1 MATNYPGAVDSF
13 VNPTATDTLDS
24 ATVPHAA
31 QHDNINDA
39 MSAVQVTLGVNPQ
52 GSSATVVARLT
63 ALDSTVSGKAA
74 TNQTMYVG
82 TTALTIN
89 RSSASQ
95 TLTGV
100 SVDGNSGTVTNG
112 VYTTTTSLPNVT
124 SVNSTTIPASAT
136 LLTDAS
142 TIAVA
147 KGGTGATATTGT
159 AGSNVL
165 SISPAL
171 TGTPTAPTAA
181 VDTNTT
187 QIASTAFVL
196 GQASTTTPVIDGT
209 ATIGTATTFARADH
223 KHPTDTTRAT
233 AGANSDIT
241 SLTGLTTALSVGQG
255 GTGQSTLTSGNALI
269 GAGTS
274 GVATTP
280 VSTSG
285 GADSIVKSGTAGVIT
300 AGSGGITSSGQLA
313 VSTSSTSSP
322 QVTVQPTGSF
332 TKSVTSITYGTS
344 IAATV
349 NLSDTKGLWVG
360 QVVTG
365 SGFAATSYN
374 TSMTIT
380 SVTAN
385 TSIGVSGT
393 GFAVGGASTGTLTA
407 SGTGVN
413 VQEWQSSTGTAV
425 SSIDGSGNFTT
436 LGNVKTSG
444 SSTNVTTTP
453 TSVTVASTVNSV
465 AITSGSIT
473 MTGTAGSGINA
484 GSNAIQTTGNISGA
498 TITATTFSGSGAS
511 LTSLNGANIT
521 ASTVSQSAM
530 VNTKTLSRLV
540 SSVSTGTGTSAN
552 TFVNIFP
559 SGSATYTMAADT
571 TYAVRMFLY
580 WSRSAATT
588 STTLAVKFNTSST
601 LQSITMG
608 SLSMA
613 SASVSSSSIGGYVTS
628 TGTPTLNVNSVAATT
643 TTTQVAV
650 VEGFLRSAT
659 GSTSTLNPQFA
670 STVALTGSDVVSI
683 AAGSYIELTNLGT
696 GASVVLPY
704 GSTGWA

>member
-63 ALDSTVSGKAA
+63 ALDSTVAGKAA

-100 SVDGNSGTVTNG
+100 SVDGNAANVTGTV
-112 VYTTTTSLPNVT
+112 
-124 SVNSTTIPASAT
+124 
-136 LLTDAS
+136 
-142 TIAVA
+142 AVA
-147 KGGTGATATTGT
+147 NGGTGVTASTG
-159 AGSNVL
+159 ANSVML
-165 SISPAL
+165 R
-171 TGTPTAPTAA
+171 
-181 VDTNTT
+181 DTNQNTT
-187 QIASTAFVL
+187 INNIAF
-196 GQASTTTPVIDGT
+196 
-209 ATIGTATTFARADH
+209 GTATTVTNASTPVTLTVASPAVQNFTGSANQTVNMPDATTLPLGYIYYFNNRSNSTVSLKYSSSGGTIYIINGGGATQLTLISNSTVDGTWQQSAFLPSNVYWGTSSLDASSASAKFANI
-223 KHPTDTTRAT
+223 TDSALST
-233 AGANSDIT
+233 AGIVTNT
-241 SLTGLTTALSVGQG
+241 SAGLLGTVASVPTGNLPSA
-255 GTGQSTLTSGNALI
+255 
-269 GAGTS
+269 
-274 GVATTP
+274 
-280 VSTSG
+280 STSG
-285 GADSIVKSGTAGVIT
+285 SGIVTLTDSTSSTSTTTAATPNSVKTSYDLANAALPKSGGTL
-300 AGSGGITSSGQLA
+300 SGQLA

-344 IAATV
+344 VAATV

-425 SSIDGSGNFTT
+425 SSVDGSGNFTT
-436 LGNVKTSG
+436 LGNVKTSSG
-444 SSTNVTTTP
+444 TNSVTTTP
-453 TSVTVASTVNSV
+453 MSVTVAGSANSV
-465 AITSGSIT
+465 AIASGSIT
-473 MTGTAGSGINA
+473 MTGVAGSGINA

-511 LTSLNGANIT
+511 LTSIPASAIASVNASAIASVNGSSIVAGIATITGTTYSVGATDYLLICNNSATLTITLPT
-521 ASTVSQSAM
+521 ASSYTGRVL
-530 VNTKTLSRLV
+530 KLV
-540 SSVSTGTGTSAN
+540 K
-552 TFVNIFP
+552 
-559 SGSATYTMAADT
+559 Y
-571 TYAVRMFLY
+571 
-580 WSRSAATT
+580 
-588 STTLAVKFNTSST
+588 NTSSIV
-601 LQSITMG
+601 SASSNVG
-608 SLSMA
+608 SLTA
-613 SASVSSSSIGGYVTS
+613 GTAQTTFFTS
-628 TGTPTLNVNSVAATT
+628 NALAGRFCEIISNGTVWQIVA
-643 TTTQVAV
+643 Q
-650 VEGFLRSAT
+650 
-659 GSTSTLNPQFA
+659 N
-670 STVALTGSDVVSI
+670 
-683 AAGSYIELTNLGT
+683 
-696 GASVVLPY
+696 
-704 GSTGWA
+704 

>member
-63 ALDSTVSGKAA
+63 ALDSTVAGKAA

-100 SVDGNSGTVTNG
+100 SVDGNAGTVTNG
-112 VYTTTTSLPNVT
+112 VYTNTTSLPNVT

-255 GTGQSTLTSGNALI
+255 GTGQITLTSGNALI

-274 GVATTP
+274 GITTLAI
-280 VSTSG
+280 TDTG
-285 GADSIVKSGTAGVIT
+285 GGSSLVKTGANGTIQAGTNITVTAGVNPT
-300 AGSGGITSSGQLA
+300 AGSIGLKGASSGTLTLQPSNSTFGDATLTLPTTSGTVALVDGTQTLTNKTISGSSNSLSNIAASAITSVNG
-313 VSTSSTSSP
+313 SSIVAGVAT
-322 QVTVQPTGSF
+322 
-332 TKSVTSITYGTS
+332 ITGTS
-344 IAATV
+344 YTVGATDYLLIC
-349 NLSDTKGLWVG
+349 NNSATLTITLPTASSY
-360 QVVTG
+360 TG
-365 SGFAATSYN
+365 RVLKLVKYN
-374 TSMTIT
+374 TS
-380 SVTAN
+380 
-385 TSIGVSGT
+385 SIVS
-393 GFAVGGASTGTLTA
+393 ASSNVGSLTA
-407 SGTGVN
+407 
-413 VQEWQSSTGTAV
+413 GTAQNTFFV
-425 SSIDGSGNFTT
+425 
-436 LGNVKTSG
+436 
-444 SSTNVTTTP
+444 
-453 TSVTVASTVNSV
+453 
-465 AITSGSIT
+465 
-473 MTGTAGSGINA
+473 
-484 GSNAIQTTGNISGA
+484 SNALAGRWCEIIS
-498 TITATTFSGSGAS
+498 
-511 LTSLNGANIT
+511 NG
-521 ASTVSQSAM
+521 TVWQI
-530 VNTKTLSRLV
+530 VGQN
-540 SSVSTGTGTSAN
+540 
-552 TFVNIFP
+552 
-559 SGSATYTMAADT
+559 
-571 TYAVRMFLY
+571 
-580 WSRSAATT
+580 
-588 STTLAVKFNTSST
+588 
-601 LQSITMG
+601 
-608 SLSMA
+608 
-613 SASVSSSSIGGYVTS
+613 
-628 TGTPTLNVNSVAATT
+628 
-643 TTTQVAV
+643 
-650 VEGFLRSAT
+650 
-659 GSTSTLNPQFA
+659 
-670 STVALTGSDVVSI
+670 
-683 AAGSYIELTNLGT
+683 
-696 GASVVLPY
+696 
-704 GSTGWA
+704 